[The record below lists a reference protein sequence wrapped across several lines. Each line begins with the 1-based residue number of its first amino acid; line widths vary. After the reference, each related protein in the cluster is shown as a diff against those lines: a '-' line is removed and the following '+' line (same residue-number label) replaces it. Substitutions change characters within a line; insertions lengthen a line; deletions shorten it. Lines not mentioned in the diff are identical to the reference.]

1 VDERMP
7 LTIIAP
13 IMSEER
19 KKRARFGMLK
29 YCGRCLAREAGEPGW
44 PEVAGL
50 AYI

>member
-1 VDERMP
+1 MP

-19 KKRARFGMLK
+19 KKRARFGVNK
-29 YCGRCLAREAGEPGW
+29 YCGRCLAREAGELGW
-44 PEVAGL
+44 PEVVSL